1 MMPWREALVIS
12 LGLLVGG
19 CFLSAY
25 QIASWTATGVSYV
38 VSGKGVGDHA
48 LSLAMNQDCATW
60 RILQGKEICLDYGR
74 DFESSWDAMASTW
87 NLSKELEVTNKNL
100 FVSGSDEPVPNM
112 QAYNAVTQSAKVP
125 LADLS
130 SVNLKETVTRDGD
143 EAVLGI
149 DFEDLVVPEPVATPQ
164 QDGTWQPNVLAPHS
178 SDLDEP
184 VQTKG
189 RQDHFAVA
197 PVEILPVQSLDPA
210 IYLVIGSFRDKKN
223 AERLS
228 ASHTDIKTT
237 VSKVENDGRTM
248 YRLLAGPVAKASL
261 TGLRMELE
269 DAGIRD
275 SWAVKLC
282 GRGLTAPPCQVLVQQ
297 AKLP

>member
-1 MMPWREALVIS
+1 MPWREALVIS

-25 QIASWTATGVSYV
+25 QIASWTATGVSYM

-48 LSLAMNQDCATW
+48 LSLAMNKDCATW

-87 NLSKELEVTNKNL
+87 NLSEESNEGLL
-100 FVSGSDEPVPNM
+100 VSGSDDPVPNIT
-112 QAYNAVTQSAKVP
+112 ASNTLTQSAKVP

-130 SVNLKETVTRDGD
+130 SANLKETVTRDGD

-149 DFEDLVVPEPVATPQ
+149 DFEDLVVPEPVATPY
-164 QDGTWQPNVLAPHS
+164 QDGTWQPNALAPHK
-178 SDLDEP
+178 SDLDLP
-184 VQTKG
+184 IQTKG
-189 RQDHFAVA
+189 RQNHFAVVPA
-197 PVEILPVQSLDPA
+197 ETLPVRSSESA
-210 IYLVIGSFRDKKN
+210 IYLVMGSFRDKTN

-228 ASHTDIKTT
+228 ASHTGIKTA

-261 TGLRMELE
+261 RGLRRELE
-269 DAGIRD
+269 NVGIRD

-282 GRGLTAPPCQVLVQQ
+282 RGGLTAPPCQVLVQQ